1 VYNPVNKKSFD
12 RVFYCS
18 PSTVIHMTT
27 YPTILLVLLV
37 RLIITALNTN
47 GQTKKQQQATQN
59 TIPVKRRYAMRRFLF
74 GRKIRNTSTLFNGHY
89 IDVKTLYIQLYNDI
103 PSVSFIG
110 ELEATKAF
118 AFIRETC
125 GCDIVSTYQHTY
137 FSHETQSTHF
147 NNTIFVFANERMIE
161 LGNNYC
167 HLLYGN
173 TDYAWA
179 KKMLFALAD
188 FRTADIIETPAVKQV
203 IGFARQAEMN

>member
-1 VYNPVNKKSFD
+1 
-12 RVFYCS
+12 
-18 PSTVIHMTT
+18 MTT
-27 YPTILLVLLV
+27 FPTVLLVLLV
-37 RLIITALNTN
+37 RLIIAALNTN
-47 GQTKKQQQATQN
+47 GQPNQQQATQN
-59 TIPVKRRYAMRRFLF
+59 TIPVKRRYAMMRCIF
-74 GRKIRNTSTLFNGHY
+74 GRKIRNTATLFNGHY

-110 ELEATKAF
+110 ELDATNAF
-118 AFIRETC
+118 AYIRETC

-147 NNTIFVFANERMIE
+147 NNTIFVLANERIIE

-167 HLLYGN
+167 HLLFSH

-179 KKMLFALAD
+179 KKMLFDLAD
-188 FRTADIIETPAVKQV
+188 FRIAETIETPAVKQV